1 LQDLESN
8 RLTYES
14 GLAEISRGAAAEK
27 LIRSQRAGGF
37 SLADLFDREQ
47 LLRARDAAQRIAA
60 N

>member
-8 RLTYES
+8 RLTDES

-27 LIRSQRAGGF
+27 LIQGQRAGGF